1 MLFQGRRD
9 LSGKLHLQSGETP
22 ILTFRRPYKFN
33 IDKATTYVFKEF
45 DTIDYVAYKIYG
57 DSRLYWAILDANP
70 QYQSELEI
78 QVGDVLVVPS
88 YDEVVTLSGK

>member
-1 MLFQGRRD
+1 MCIRD
-9 LSGKLHLQSGETP
+9 S
-22 ILTFRRPYKFN
+22 
-33 IDKATTYVFKEF
+33 
-45 DTIDYVAYKIYG
+45 DYIAYKTYG

-78 QVGDVLVVPS
+78 QVGDVLIVPA